1 MYISSFTDYA
11 FRALMYL
18 AINNEK
24 LSTVEELS
32 KALNISEN
40 HIKKIVHKLAK
51 GGFINSIKGRT
62 GGIKLAKNPD
72 DINLADVIIFCD
84 ELNEVIK
91 CFKGEVS
98 CSYLENGCKLRK
110 IIDDSVD
117 VFKSEFRKYTL
128 KDIL

>member
-24 LSTVEELS
+24 LCTVEELS

-51 GGFINSIKGRT
+51 GGFINSIKGRA

-91 CFKGEVS
+91 CFKGEKS
-98 CSYLENGCKLRK
+98 CSYLEKGCKLKK
-110 IIDDSVD
+110 IIDDSVN
-117 VFKSEFRKYTL
+117 VFKNEFRKYTL